1 MRCAELRLNAVW
13 VLPWDRPHCHTRVL
27 ATGVPPGLESRQE
40 KMHWGVVWHLL
51 NTLPTLLPWECLWG
65 LWSGHIKLRPTL
77 TTSFYLNYLFK
88 VEKETA
94 THQYSCLRNPMDRV
108 TGGLQSMGSHRIRHH
123 HHLFKDPDT
132 TTS

>member
-1 MRCAELRLNAVW
+1 MRGAQIERCVDAALGPPP
-13 VLPWDRPHCHTRVL
+13 LPHLSLGHWSTTWP
-27 ATGVPPGLESRQE
+27 GVPSGENA
-40 KMHWGVVWHLL
+40 WGVMWHLL
-51 NTLPTLLPWECLWG
+51 NTLPTQLPWECLWG
-65 LWSGHIKLRPTL
+65 RWSGPIKLRPTL
-77 TTSFYLNYLFK
+77 TTSFYPNYLFK

-94 THQYSCLRNPMDRV
+94 THQYSCLRNPMNRV